1 LKNWKKESQTW
12 RQGITIKH
20 RLQKLE
26 KEIVGRG
33 KIYTFRMSDG
43 MDTSAIKEEF
53 CKEKGIEPK
62 ANDMF
67 IFARIFSFE
76 KPFWEFLHESDIRS

>member
-1 LKNWKKESQTW
+1 MKNWKKESQTW

-43 MDTSAIKEEF
+43 MDSNLITQEF
-53 CKEKGIEPK
+53 CKEKGIVPI
-62 ANDMF
+62 ANDLF
-67 IFARIFSFE
+67 IFARIFVYE

>member
-1 LKNWKKESQTW
+1 M
-12 RQGITIKH
+12 TIKH

-33 KIYTFRMSDG
+33 KIYAFKMSEG
-43 MDTSAIKEEF
+43 MDMEAIQEEF
-53 CKEKGIEPK
+53 CRERGIEPK
-62 ANDMF
+62 ANDLF
-67 IFARIFSFE
+67 IFARIFAYE